1 MAKTKHVPVRT
12 CVVCGN
18 KAPKRELARIVATPR
33 GGALLD
39 ASGKMQGR
47 GAYVCG
53 GNCAEGGVKRR
64 GRLEFALRAKLSDS
78 QWADLVTSFDTLVVS

>member
-1 MAKTKHVPVRT
+1 MAKTRHVPLRT

-33 GGALLD
+33 GGVLLD

-53 GNCAEGGVKRR
+53 GNCVEGGVKK

-78 QWADLVTSFDTLVVS
+78 QWADLVASFDALIVS